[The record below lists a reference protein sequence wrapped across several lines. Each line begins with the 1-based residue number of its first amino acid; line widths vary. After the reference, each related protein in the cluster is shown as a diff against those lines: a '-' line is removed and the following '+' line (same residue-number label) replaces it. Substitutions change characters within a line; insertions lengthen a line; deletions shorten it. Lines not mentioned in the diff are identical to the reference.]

1 MVDEAFE
8 RSKKFSITGEHG
20 ELKTVIADEAVKV
33 LANTVTPI
41 RIELIQIPKNHI
53 IQPCAYNRHPI
64 GGIISI
70 AEEAPKDLTEDRRI
84 EFVMFIAWENGT
96 VEKGDVLGVVD
107 TLHIKIEG
115 NDG

>member
-8 RSKKFSITGEHG
+8 RSKRFSITGEHG
-20 ELKTVIADEAVKV
+20 ELNTVIADEAVKV

-41 RIELIQIPKNHI
+41 RIELIRIPKNHS

-64 GGIISI
+64 GGIISV
-70 AEEAPKDLTEDRRI
+70 AEEIPKDITDERSI

-96 VEKGDVLGVVD
+96 VEKGDVLGVID
-107 TLHIKIEG
+107 TLQIKIEG
-115 NDG
+115 TDD